1 MMEALI
7 VSAKIDESHVLVH
20 EIKSDYL
27 PTLLNEKQKWCC
39 KIVINNS
46 FMLTIKL
53 MYKLVDQED
62 KARFLTQI
70 VDIQNIMNNEHGV
83 KIQVDNLPSNKF
95 LNIPLT

>member
-1 MMEALI
+1 
-7 VSAKIDESHVLVH
+7 
-20 EIKSDYL
+20 
-27 PTLLNEKQKWCC
+27 
-39 KIVINNS
+39 
-46 FMLTIKL
+46 

>member
-7 VSAKIDESHVLVH
+7 VSAKIHESHVLVH
-20 EIKSDYL
+20 EIKSAYL
-27 PTLLNEKQKWCC
+27 PTQLNEKQKWCC

-62 KARFLTQI
+62 KAHSQI
-70 VDIQNIMNNEHGV
+70 VDIQNIMNNKCGM
-83 KIQVDNLPSNKF
+83 KIKS
-95 LNIPLT
+95 